1 VFPLIRV
8 FVIFNGFFVYGYRY
22 KKKETMKRLSQILK
36 IFQLF
41 ILLPFEIT
49 KGSKKKAYMK
59 IKKTMI
65 AANLL

>member
-1 VFPLIRV
+1 M
-8 FVIFNGFFVYGYRY
+8 
-22 KKKETMKRLSQILK
+22 KKLSKILK

-49 KGSKKKAYMK
+49 RGSKKKAYMK

>member
-1 VFPLIRV
+1 M
-8 FVIFNGFFVYGYRY
+8 
-22 KKKETMKRLSQILK
+22 KKLSQILK

-49 KGSKKKAYMK
+49 KGSKKKAYIK

>member
-1 VFPLIRV
+1 
-8 FVIFNGFFVYGYRY
+8 
-22 KKKETMKRLSQILK
+22 MKRLSQILK

-41 ILLPFEIT
+41 ILLPFKIP

-65 AANLL
+65 AANLF

>member
-1 VFPLIRV
+1 MVFLYIA
-8 FVIFNGFFVYGYRY
+8 IAIKNYE
-22 KKKETMKRLSQILK
+22 KTMKKLSKILK

-49 KGSKKKAYMK
+49 RGSKKKAYMK